1 MTVPQVGVSTEWI
14 EDREDEIAEFLI
26 ARDQVDSLRRLL
38 DLLHQRQMITNA
50 YYQDA
55 RDSLDY
61 IAAALLTGKR
71 NTALLRN
78 TALN

>member
-1 MTVPQVGVSTEWI
+1 MTVPQAGVSTEWI

-38 DLLHQRQMITNA
+38 DLLHQRQMITDG